1 MTALNSDAFVIEGD
15 SLVFMFTLDTAV
27 STTTSY
33 NWKIVPKGL
42 FPALSGDF
50 ATLTGV
56 VNFAIGESEKTITIT
71 TNANTSGTVDRNF
84 VLEITDSSNTLVASS
99 EIITLEEDDDSSPPL
114 IEFLGGDESDVLGA
128 ATSFEIDRMDGF
140 GGDDY
145 YIITQ
150 YQQGDVS
157 ISDDAGTNVV
167 KFDYGVEITSFSE
180 MSRFGGAQVTSF
192 TVALKSGA
200 EISVASPKGTLSYQI
215 GDGEVLDYDAFK
227 AAIDAFGTNAGSALA
242 EPFPVETSTP
252 SPDLTSD
259 TESVPLIEILG
270 GDDGDVLGAA
280 TSFEISRMSGF
291 GGNDY
296 YIITQY
302 QQGDVSISDD
312 AGMNV
317 IKFDYGV
324 EITGFSEMSRF
335 GGRQVA
341 RFTVTLESGAEINI
355 ASPKGTLSY
364 QIGDGGVLDYDAF
377 KAAIGAS
384 GTNGGSALANSFPVP
399 FPAVIDDH
407 GPVFTSGDS
416 ASVNAED
423 IGEDATIYI
432 AAAADADGDT
442 VSYSITGGNDAGVFG
457 IDASTGVVSL
467 LSGQSLDAEGT
478 SSYTLTITA
487 SSQARGEAAKTETL
501 DVDITV
507 TNVNDEAPVVTS
519 GATGDAVAENVVVD
533 TSTVIYTAA
542 GTYDVTPIVWS
553 LKAGNSDDAALFSID
568 ISSGVVTFQSDTTPD
583 FEAKPSYDFTIVATS
598 GSLSAE
604 QDVSI
609 AVTNVDE
616 GSAVFTVTS
625 SGGDI
630 NGVVEGNVLTVGV
643 STSDPDGDGTFTY
656 QWHRDGS
663 DISGANSESYTI
675 VDDDEE
681 TSLTVTV
688 SYTDSSGMVES
699 VTTAPVVVPPDNIA
713 TGLGLSGQVTQ
724 ISEDTTTRTRIG
736 EVTFDD
742 ADGGDS
748 GTLELAGANAALFE
762 LDDTTLYLRAGASLD
777 YETVTTLEVRVQ
789 LTEDTSIGVNV
800 PITITNAND
809 VAPVIT
815 SGASGLSIDENAE
828 VLSSTVIYTAA
839 ADVDITAATWSLKTG
854 NGDDAA
860 LFNIDSITGAVMF
873 RDATTPDFEAK
884 SSYAFTVIATSG
896 GLDGVEQ
903 VVTVEVNNRNDVR
916 PVITSAAQPNIDER
930 TVFSTNTAFYTAAGT
945 FDVEEIIWSLK
956 DNNGDDAD
964 LFDIDTASGVVTFK
978 SATTPDHEVK
988 DSYSFTVI
996 ATSGSLE
1003 AVEQDVTID
1012 INDINDQNPVI
1023 TSSARATPIDENTE
1037 LSSDTV
1043 IYTATGTHD
1052 VTPITWSF
1060 RLFGDHRDFFDI
1072 DRTTGEVTFKEAI
1085 TLDYEGPRIYR
1096 FTIVARSGSRE
1107 ASREVIFEVG
1117 DIDEDNHYTSDPT
1130 GLTIVEGTEISTD
1143 TILYIAT
1150 AVTPTPI
1157 DVWWFAGGE
1166 HQFFKLKKR
1175 PGNTGELTFKEA
1187 TTPDFETKSSYTV
1200 QIEYYIDLIGSFQQ
1214 TITIAVTN
1222 IDEGDAEFDVS
1233 STGNHNEIAVGDVLT
1248 AVLVTPDPDGASVYT
1263 YQWHRDGVDIAGA
1276 NDDSYTA
1283 VADDVGAVLT
1293 VTVNYI
1299 DDSNTFETVIDAVNP
1314 PYVDDGDASFAITSS
1329 GDTAAPAVGDVLTA
1343 NRETSD
1349 PDGDGTFSYQWFLVG
1364 GDDIEGATSATY
1376 RIIEADQ
1383 TIGVRVSYTDGEGFN
1398 EEVEVELNVASVDP
1412 IVDRSAYTLVEN
1424 GDGSSEDT
1432 LAGTSADDLIQ
1443 GGDQDDTITTGGGD
1457 DIVIG
1462 GYGRDTITLSND
1474 GAETLVYRFSSDVV
1488 TARGQTG
1495 WIAIDGAD
1503 RISNF
1508 ERGVDKLVLV
1518 DVDGTPIDL
1527 AEFLAGGG
1535 SAFRFATIVDSSDDH
1550 VITGVTFQFV
1560 GQGLDDGPGGSGD
1573 AGRWFSINF
1582 KDTITVYEDYSTD
1595 MTTTAEG
1602 TRLLGLNGEHHDTTD
1617 SRSDRWLLTDFSLIP
1632 NYFETAD
1639 EDFADGFQVVTLS
1652 DVGVDII

>member
-1 MTALNSDAFVIEGD
+1 M
-15 SLVFMFTLDTAV
+15 
-27 STTTSY
+27 
-33 NWKIVPKGL
+33 
-42 FPALSGDF
+42 
-50 ATLTGV
+50 
-56 VNFAIGESEKTITIT
+56 
-71 TNANTSGTVDRNF
+71 
-84 VLEITDSSNTLVASS
+84 
-99 EIITLEEDDDSSPPL
+99 
-114 IEFLGGDESDVLGA
+114 
-128 ATSFEIDRMDGF
+128 
-140 GGDDY
+140 
-145 YIITQ
+145 
-150 YQQGDVS
+150 
-157 ISDDAGTNVV
+157 
-167 KFDYGVEITSFSE
+167 
-180 MSRFGGAQVTSF
+180 
-192 TVALKSGA
+192 
-200 EISVASPKGTLSYQI
+200 
-215 GDGEVLDYDAFK
+215 
-227 AAIDAFGTNAGSALA
+227 
-242 EPFPVETSTP
+242 
-252 SPDLTSD
+252 
-259 TESVPLIEILG
+259 
-270 GDDGDVLGAA
+270 
-280 TSFEISRMSGF
+280 
-291 GGNDY
+291 
-296 YIITQY
+296 
-302 QQGDVSISDD
+302 
-312 AGMNV
+312 
-317 IKFDYGV
+317 
-324 EITGFSEMSRF
+324 
-335 GGRQVA
+335 
-341 RFTVTLESGAEINI
+341 
-355 ASPKGTLSY
+355 
-364 QIGDGGVLDYDAF
+364 
-377 KAAIGAS
+377 
-384 GTNGGSALANSFPVP
+384 
-399 FPAVIDDH
+399 
-407 GPVFTSGDS
+407 
-416 ASVNAED
+416 
-423 IGEDATIYI
+423 
-432 AAAADADGDT
+432 
-442 VSYSITGGNDAGVFG
+442 
-457 IDASTGVVSL
+457 
-467 LSGQSLDAEGT
+467 
-478 SSYTLTITA
+478 
-487 SSQARGEAAKTETL
+487 
-501 DVDITV
+501 
-507 TNVNDEAPVVTS
+507 
-519 GATGDAVAENVVVD
+519 
-533 TSTVIYTAA
+533 
-542 GTYDVTPIVWS
+542 
-553 LKAGNSDDAALFSID
+553 
-568 ISSGVVTFQSDTTPD
+568 TFQSDTTPD

-630 NGVVEGNVLTVGV
+630 NAVVEGNVLTVGV

-663 DISGANSESYTI
+663 DISGANSESYTV

-930 TVFSTNTAFYTAAGT
+930 TVFSTNAAFYTAAGT

-978 SATTPDHEVK
+978 SATTPDHESGK
-988 DSYSFTVI
+988 TSYSFTVI
-996 ATSGSLE
+996 ATSGSLD

-1012 INDINDQNPVI
+1012 INDINDFNPRI
-1023 TSSARATPIDENTE
+1023 TSSGMIPNIDEETE

-1043 IYTATGTHD
+1043 LYTATGTFD
-1052 VTPITWSF
+1052 VTPITWLIVPMSY
-1060 RLFGDHRDFFDI
+1060 RNRVYVQNHNNLFNI
-1072 DRTTGEVTFKEAI
+1072 DSTTGEVTFKVD
-1085 TLDYEGPRIYR
+1085 TTPNYEVREFYR
-1096 FTIVARSGSRE
+1096 FEIAAESGSLYTVKRVE
-1107 ASREVIFEVG
+1107 FYINDV
-1117 DIDEDNHYTSDPT
+1117 DEGGNRFTSGTT
-1130 GLTIVEGTEISTD
+1130 GLTLVEGTEVSTD
-1143 TILYIAT
+1143 TIIYTAT
-1150 AVTPTPI
+1150 TMTEYAI
-1157 DVWWFAGGE
+1157 DAWWFAGGDHGYFNLRGKSGGTAE
-1166 HQFFKLKKR
+1166 I
-1175 PGNTGELTFKEA
+1175 TFKNP
-1187 TTPDFETKSSYTV
+1187 TTPDFETKSSYT
-1200 QIEYYIDLIGSFQQ
+1200 ISFSFYIDLIDQVYH

-1222 IDEGDAEFDVS
+1222 IDEGDAEFQIH
-1233 STGNHNEIAVGDVLT
+1233 STTDLDNLAVGDVLT
-1248 AVLVTPDPDGASVYT
+1248 AVLATPDPDGANVYT
-1263 YQWHRDGVDIAGA
+1263 YQWHRDGVDITGA
-1276 NDDSYTA
+1276 TDDSYTL
-1283 VADDVGAVLT
+1283 VADDVGAILT
-1293 VTVNYI
+1293 VTVSYI
-1299 DDSNTFETVIDAVNP
+1299 DGSDTFETVTGALFDQYATAIALDAGAITEIGEDAGTAARTKIADLVITDDDGRGYGTLELAGDNAALFEVDDTVLYLSADVSLDHETLEALSVRVQVMEDTSVGVDVSLTVTDADEGDAV
-1314 PYVDDGDASFAITSS
+1314 YVIDNIDSGAVAHITDPAGLTEGSTLYARLLSDDPDGNGVARYQWLRGGAFITSATAATYVVTTADFGQAITVLVNYTDDSGVAEEVTSAAVDIPGNDGAASFTITSS
-1329 GDTAAPAVGDVLTA
+1329 GDTAAPAVGDELTVSLDTA
-1343 NRETSD
+1343 D
-1349 PDGDGTFSYQWFLVG
+1349 PDGNGTFSYQWFLVG
-1364 GDDIEGATSATY
+1364 GDDIAGATEETY
-1376 RIIEADQ
+1376 TITRADQ
-1383 TIGVRVSYTDGEGFN
+1383 TIGVRVSYTDGDLFDES
-1398 EEVEVELNVASVDP
+1398 VSTELSTASVLNT
-1412 IVDRSAYTLVEN
+1412 IVNTYVYTTVVKHDRFDAADNTL
-1424 GDGSSEDT
+1424 T
-1432 LAGTSADDLIQ
+1432 GTAATELIQ
-1443 GGDQDDTITTGGGD
+1443 GGRGEDTITTGGGD

-1462 GYGRDTITLSND
+1462 GYGKDTITLSND

-1488 TARGQTG
+1488 TEGSQTG
-1495 WIAIDGAD
+1495 WAAVDGAD
-1503 RISNF
+1503 RVTNF

-1527 AEFLAGGG
+1527 AGFLAGG

-1560 GQGLDDGPGGSGD
+1560 GFGHDDGPGGSGNT
-1573 AGRWFSINF
+1573 GRWFSINF

-1595 MTTTAEG
+1595 TTTTAEG
-1602 TRLLGLNGEHHDTTD
+1602 TRLLGLNGEHHDTTG